1 MATFRT
7 RIKKNGSVVHIAQIR
22 IARGGKVVFSEASSF
37 EGRTAAKD
45 ARLWAA
51 NREIEVKKSLNSG
64 RELVSMSVAEAMIRY
79 LAEFDDSPVE
89 VGVTKHR
96 TMFLMS
102 KEPLLQ
108 KIDLQEHSSA
118 EFIQYFNK
126 RYKED
131 NAAPQTVNQD
141 AAYLAVLMKYAR
153 AAWSVDIDLNILAD
167 AIRVAKKQGKIGRS
181 IERSRRVTLEE
192 LVLLLSYQTR
202 EKSRTGRLISKRMQT
217 PLGDLILFAIFS
229 TRRLG
234 EITRIEWDDVNF
246 KEGTVY
252 IRDLKNP
259 RQTKGN
265 NVYLYL
271 PHRAIEI
278 IKRQP
283 KDSND
288 PRVFPY
294 TEAAVGKAF
303 RDAYKHFGIEGLT
316 FHDLRHEG
324 ISHLFELHYSI
335 PQVSMVSGHR
345 TWTNLSRYTHLTQ
358 FEKFDKYADFEPVK
372 DLGEAGLVKPI

>member
-7 RIKKNGSVVHIAQIR
+7 RTKKNGSVVHIAQIR

-45 ARLWAA
+45 AKLWAI
-51 NREIEVKKSLNSG
+51 NREAEVKRSLSLG
-64 RELVSMSVAEAMIRY
+64 RSFDSFSIAQGMIKY
-79 LAEFDDSPVE
+79 LEEFKDSPKE
-89 VGVTKHR
+89 IGKTKR
-96 TMFLMS
+96 STMKLMS
-102 KEPLLQ
+102 REPLLQ
-108 KIDLQEHSSA
+108 TVDIKEHSSA
-118 EFIQYFNK
+118 QFIEYFNK

-131 NAAPQTVNQD
+131 DAAPQTVLQD
-141 AAYLAVLMKYAR
+141 AAYIRVLLQHAR
-153 AAWSVDIDLNILAD
+153 AAWSIDVDLNIISD
-167 AIRVAKKQGKIGRS
+167 AMIVSKKQGKIGKS
-181 IERSRRVTLEE
+181 VERARRVTLEE
-192 LVLLLSYQTR
+192 LEMLLSYQDRIKTR
-202 EKSRTGRLISKRMQT
+202 SGRPISTPMKT
-217 PLGDLILFAIFS
+217 PLRDAILFAIFS
-229 TRRLG
+229 TRRLS

-246 KEGTVY
+246 KEGTVN

-265 NVYLYL
+265 NVLLYL

-283 KDSND
+283 RKGDD

-294 TEAAVGKAF
+294 GNETIGTAF
-303 RDAYKHFGIEGLT
+303 RSAYNYFGIEGLM

-335 PQVSMVSGHR
+335 PQVALVSGHR
-345 TWTNLSRYTHLTQ
+345 SWNNLSRYTHLSQ
-358 FEKFDKYADFEPVK
+358 FVKFDKYADYEPVK
-372 DLGEAGLVKPI
+372 SLGEAGLVKPV

>member
-7 RIKKNGSVVHIAQIR
+7 RTKKNGSVVHIAQIR

-45 ARLWAA
+45 AKLWAL
-51 NREIEVKKSLNSG
+51 NREAEVKRSLNLG
-64 RELVSMSVAEAMIRY
+64 RSFDSFSISEGMLKYIEEFKGSPAEL
-79 LAEFDDSPVE
+79 
-89 VGVTKHR
+89 GKTKHG
-96 TMFLMS
+96 TMRLMS
-102 KEPLLQ
+102 REPLLQ
-108 KIDLQEHSSA
+108 NVDIKEHSSA
-118 EFIQYFNK
+118 QFIEYFNK

-131 NAAPQTVNQD
+131 NAAPQTVLQD
-141 AAYLAVLMKYAR
+141 AAYIRVLLQHAR
-153 AAWSVDIDLNILAD
+153 AAWSIDVDLSIISD
-167 AIRVAKKQGKIGRS
+167 AMIVSKKQGKIGKS
-181 IERSRRVTLEE
+181 VERARRVTLEE
-192 LVLLLSYQTR
+192 LEKLLSYQDR
-202 EKSRTGRLISKRMQT
+202 VKSKSGRLISSRMKT
-217 PLGDLILFAIFS
+217 PLRDVILFAIFS

-234 EITRIEWDDVNF
+234 EINRIEWDDVNF
-246 KEGTVY
+246 KDGTVY

-265 NVYLYL
+265 NVLLYL

-283 KDSND
+283 RKGDD

-294 TEAAVGKAF
+294 GEATIGNAF
-303 RDAYKHFGIEGLT
+303 RAAYGYFGIEGLT

-324 ISHLFELHYSI
+324 VSHLFELHYSI
-335 PQVSMVSGHR
+335 PQVALVSGHR
-345 TWTNLSRYTHLTQ
+345 TWNNLSRYTHLSQ